1 MTVREAKRRRA
12 QRARNIKKRRDIEKR
27 RRERALDPTL
37 SRPDQVMTF
46 RQWCQLN
53 AFSERTGARIM
64 ADPHQRPPRV
74 KLSAK
79 RFGIKV
85 GDNLT
90 WQASRTQNP
99 TV

>member
-12 QRARNIKKRRDIEKR
+12 QRARDLEKR

-37 SRPDQVMTF
+37 SRDDQVLTF
-46 RQWCQLN
+46 RQWCALN
-53 AFSERTGARIM
+53 AVSERTGARIL
-64 ADPHQRPPRV
+64 AGRNPPPIV
-74 KLSAK
+74 QLSAK
-79 RFGIKV
+79 RIGIKV

-90 WQASRTQNP
+90 WQASRTQNS